1 MAFLD
6 FREPRRSAMLATALA
21 TAALVGSSVAV
32 AAQDD
37 VTVTFRTRPDN
48 EAEAQVYRDV
58 AAKISE
64 QLDGITV
71 EYQAG
76 GTETAG
82 YQDTLKTE
90 AAAGTAPDVFW
101 IPGTD
106 VADFGT
112 RGIIGD
118 MRSYADATEGYSDDD
133 FYPGPMFHL
142 TYDPET
148 GEPGGPLW
156 GLPRDV
162 STFALYL
169 NLDLLAEAG
178 AEDPRELAANG
189 EWTWEAFEEVG
200 EAVAALGTDVKA
212 YGANAWWGP
221 YGVWLN
227 GAGGGFF
234 NEARDACA
242 LDTPESIAGLQQLV
256 DVYAKDNFAVAYGE
270 DSEPPFLAGNVGMF
284 QNGRWATPNMR
295 ANANFDW
302 DVVALPDGPV
312 PGGNWL
318 FWGAY
323 TVNAASEHPEE
334 AWQVLYAL
342 TDPEIQKAVSELG
355 ANIPSRVG
363 QQGIDDFLTFTPPTN
378 NQAFL
383 DGLANNS
390 VAEGPL
396 WAGSWPLFDQVMGPA
411 IQGVVN
417 GDISVEEFQATI
429 CAEANAAAFSD

>member
-1 MAFLD
+1 MAFPET
-6 FREPRRSAMLATALA
+6 RARRRLTVAATALA
-21 TAALVGSSVAV
+21 TAALVGSSIAV

-48 EAEAQVYRDV
+48 EAEAQVYRDI
-58 AAKISE
+58 AAQISE

-90 AAAGTAPDVFW
+90 AAAGTAPDLFW

-106 VADFGT
+106 VADFAT

-118 MRSYADATEGYSDDD
+118 MRSYADATDGYSDDD
-133 FYPGPMFHL
+133 FYPGPMYHMTF
-142 TYDPET
+142 DPES

-189 EWTWEAFEEVG
+189 EWTWDAFGEVG
-200 EAVAALGTDVKA
+200 EAVAALGSDVKA

-242 LDTPESIAGLQQLV
+242 LDTPESIAGLEQLV

-302 DVVALPDGPV
+302 DVVTLPDGPV

-342 TDPEIQKAVSELG
+342 TDPEVQKTVSELG

-363 QQGIDDFLTFTPPTN
+363 QQGIDDFMTFTPPEN

-396 WAGSWPLFDQVMGPA
+396 WAGSWPQFDQVMGPA

-429 CAEANAAAFSD
+429 CADANAAAFGD

>member
-1 MAFLD
+1 MAFPD
-6 FREPRRSAMLATALA
+6 SPARRRLTVFATALA
-21 TAALVGSSVAV
+21 TGALIGSSMPVL
-32 AAQDD
+32 AQDD
-37 VTVTFRTRPDN
+37 VTITFRTRPDN
-48 EAEAQVYRDV
+48 DTEASVYSDIADV
-58 AAKISE
+58 ISDR
-64 QLDGITV
+64 LDGITV

-76 GTETAG
+76 GTETSG

-90 AAAGTAPDVFW
+90 AASGTAPDVFW

-106 VADFGT
+106 IADFAT
-112 RGIIGD
+112 RGIIAD
-118 MRSYADATEGYSDDD
+118 NREFADATEGFSDDA

-148 GEPGGPLW
+148 GEAGGPLW

-169 NLDLLAEAG
+169 NNDLILEAG

-189 EWTWEAFEEVG
+189 EWTWEKFIEVG
-200 EAVAALGTDVKA
+200 EAVSALGPEIT
-212 YGANAWWGP
+212 GFGTGSPWWGP
-221 YGVWLN
+221 YGYWIN
-227 GAGGGFF
+227 SAGGSFF
-234 NEARDACA
+234 TEDRTACA
-242 LDTPESIAGLQQLV
+242 LDTPEAIEGLTQLQLIYQGL
-256 DVYAKDNFAVAYGE
+256 DGFAEYADGE
-270 DSEPPFLAGNVGMF
+270 PAFLAGNTGMF
-284 QNGRWATPNMR
+284 MNGRWATPGAR

-323 TVNAASEHPEE
+323 TANADTENPEA
-334 AWQVLYAL
+334 AWRVINEL
-342 TDPEIQKAVSELG
+342 TQPDIQAMVAELG

-363 QQGIDDFLTFTPPTN
+363 DDVAETFLTLTPPEN

-383 DGLANNS
+383 DGLANRA

-396 WAGSWPLFDQVMGPA
+396 WEGNWPKFDAVMTAAVEGLA
-411 IQGVVN
+411 N
-417 GDISVEEFQATI
+417 GETTIEEFAATI
-429 CAEANAAAFSD
+429 CAEADAEGFSD

>member
-1 MAFLD
+1 MFPVSRA
-6 FREPRRSAMLATALA
+6 PRRMAVVATAVA

-48 EAEAQVYRDV
+48 EAEAQVYRDI
-58 AAKISE
+58 AAQISE

-71 EYQAG
+71 DYQAG

-118 MRSYADATEGYSDDD
+118 MRSFADATEGYSDDG

-142 TYDPET
+142 TFDPET

-200 EAVAALGTDVKA
+200 EAVAALGSDVKA

-270 DSEPPFLAGNVGMF
+270 DSEPPFLAGTVGMF

-295 ANANFDW
+295 TNANFDW

-323 TVNAASEHPEE
+323 TVNAASEHPDE

-342 TDPEIQKAVSELG
+342 TDPEIQKTVSELG

-363 QQGIDDFLTFTPPTN
+363 QQGIDDFLTFTPPAN

-383 DGLANNS
+383 DGLANSS

-396 WAGSWPLFDQVMGPA
+396 WAGSWPQFDQVMGPA

-429 CAEANAAAFSD
+429 CAEANAAAFGD

>member
-1 MAFLD
+1 MFPVS
-6 FREPRRSAMLATALA
+6 REPRRMAVVATALA
-21 TAALVGSSVAV
+21 TAALVGSTIAV

-48 EAEAQVYRDV
+48 DAEAQVYAQV
-58 AAKISE
+58 ADQISE

-71 EYQAG
+71 EYQVG
-76 GTETAG
+76 GSETSS
-82 YQDTLKTE
+82 YQDQLLTE
-90 AAAGTAPDVFW
+90 AASGTAPDVFW

-106 VADFGT
+106 VARFGT
-112 RGIIGD
+112 NGIIAD
-118 MRSYADATEGYSDDD
+118 LREFADASGHSDDA

-142 TYDPET
+142 TYDPAT
-148 GEPGGPLW
+148 GEAGGPLW

-169 NLDLLAEAG
+169 NNDLIAEAG

-189 EWTWEAFEEVG
+189 EWTWEKFIEVG
-200 EAVAALGTDVKA
+200 EAVAALGPDVKA
-212 YGANAWWGP
+212 YGQSNWWGP
-221 YGVWLN
+221 YGVWMN

-234 NEARDACA
+234 NEDRTACA

-256 DVYAKDNFAVAYGE
+256 DIYGLDNFALSYGE
-270 DSEPPFLAGNVGMF
+270 DAEPGFQAGTIAMF
-284 QNGRWATPNMR
+284 QNGRWATPGMR

-302 DVVALPDGPV
+302 DVVALPEGPV

-323 TVNAASEHPEE
+323 AANAESENLE
-334 AWQVLYAL
+334 AAWRVIEAL
-342 TDPEIQKAVSELG
+342 TQPEVQATIAELG
-355 ANIPSRVG
+355 ANIPSRLG
-363 QQGIDDFLTFTPPTN
+363 EQTEEDFLTFTPPAN

-383 DGLANNS
+383 DGLANDP

-396 WAGSWPLFDQVMGPA
+396 WDGSWPAFDTVMGA
-411 IQGVVN
+411 AVAGVIN
-417 GDISVEEFQATI
+417 GEISIDEYQATV
-429 CAEANAAAFSD
+429 CAEADAAAFSE

>member
-1 MAFLD
+1 MFPVSRA
-6 FREPRRSAMLATALA
+6 PRRMAVMATAVA
-21 TAALVGSSVAV
+21 TAALVGSSIAV

-48 EAEAQVYRDV
+48 EAEAQVYRDI
-58 AAKISE
+58 AAQISD

-90 AAAGTAPDVFW
+90 AAAGTAPDLFW

-118 MRSYADATEGYSDDD
+118 MRSYADATEGYSDDS

-142 TYDPET
+142 TFDPET

-342 TDPEIQKAVSELG
+342 TDPEIPKAVSELG

>member
-1 MAFLD
+1 MVFPET
-6 FREPRRSAMLATALA
+6 RVSRRLAVTATAVA
-21 TAALVGSSVAV
+21 TVALVGSSIAV

-48 EAEAQVYRDV
+48 EAEAQVYRDIS
-58 AAKISE
+58 AQISE

-90 AAAGTAPDVFW
+90 AAAGTAPDLFW

-106 VADFGT
+106 VADFAT
-112 RGIIGD
+112 RGIIAD

-142 TYDPET
+142 TFDPES
-148 GEPGGPLW
+148 GGPGGPLW

-178 AEDPRELAANG
+178 ADDPRELAANG
-189 EWTWEAFEEVG
+189 EWTWDAFEAVG
-200 EAVAALGTDVKA
+200 EAVAALGSDVKA

-323 TVNAASEHPEE
+323 AVNADSEHPEE

-363 QQGIDDFLTFTPPTN
+363 QQAIDDFMTFTPPEN

-396 WAGSWPLFDQVMGPA
+396 WAGSWPQFDQVMGPA

-429 CAEANAAAFSD
+429 CAEANTAAFGD

>member
-1 MAFLD
+1 MAVV
-6 FREPRRSAMLATALA
+6 ATAMA

-48 EAEAQVYRDV
+48 EAEAEVYRQV
-58 AAKISE
+58 AAQISD

-106 VADFGT
+106 VADFAT

-118 MRSYADATEGYSDDD
+118 MRSFADATEGYSDDD
-133 FYPGPMFHL
+133 FYPGPMYHL
-142 TYDPET
+142 TFDPES
-148 GEPGGPLW
+148 GAPGGPLW

-189 EWTWEAFEEVG
+189 EWTWEAFERVG
-200 EAVAALGTDVKA
+200 EAVAALGSDVKA

-242 LDTPESIAGLQQLV
+242 LDTPESIAGLEQLV
-256 DVYAKDNFAVAYGE
+256 EVYAKDNFAVAYGE
-270 DSEPPFLAGNVGMF
+270 DSEPPFLAGTVGMF

-295 ANANFDW
+295 TNANFDW

-323 TVNAASEHPEE
+323 TVNAATEHPEE

-342 TDPEIQKAVSELG
+342 TDPEIQKTVSELG

-363 QQGIDDFLTFTPPTN
+363 QQAIDDFLTFTPPAN

-396 WAGSWPLFDQVMGPA
+396 WAGSWPQFDQVMGPA

-429 CAEANAAAFSD
+429 CAEADAAAFGD